1 MSGEAAKYLDDLLDF
16 QQYLAQC
23 TDRQVQGV
31 WEKESA
37 AGRSNYAAL
46 ARAEMGKRRLL

>member
-37 AGRSNYAAL
+37 SSRSDYAAL
-46 ARAEMGKRRLL
+46 ARAELAKRGLL